1 MKSEPDVYGVDHLA
15 AQPRATD
22 HWDGI
27 RNYQARNMI
36 RDQMKV
42 GDQVFFYH
50 SRCKIPGIAG
60 IMEIAREAYPDHS
73 AFDPEAEYFDPKSDP
88 KNPRWL
94 MVDVRLLRKLKRVIT
109 LSELREYPQLEEMVL
124 LRRGNR
130 LSITPVSADQ
140 WSFILGL
147 E

>member
-36 RDQMKV
+36 RDQMKA

-50 SRCKIPGIAG
+50 SRCKIPGIVG

-88 KNPRWL
+88 ENPRWL